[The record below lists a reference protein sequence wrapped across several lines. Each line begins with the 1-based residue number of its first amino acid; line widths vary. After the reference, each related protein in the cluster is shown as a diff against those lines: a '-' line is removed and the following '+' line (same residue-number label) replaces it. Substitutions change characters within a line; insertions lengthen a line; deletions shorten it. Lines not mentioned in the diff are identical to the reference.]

1 MYKVKI
7 TPIIRTVYPELIKEY
22 ENPIENQCD
31 IELNKVFISE
41 NAKMPDGFCS
51 SAWEV
56 IEPFV
61 KKLAVGEGNFFDG
74 WMKNPLSAFL
84 SCNDGFRPVSF
95 LVETII
101 E

>member
-7 TPIIRTVYPELIKEY
+7 TPIIRTVYPKLMEKY
-22 ENPIENQCD
+22 ENPIENHCD
-31 IELNKVFISE
+31 IELNKVYISE
-41 NAKMPDGFCS
+41 NATMPVGFCS